1 MVRGVSKLKT
11 ETLAAVA
18 AEVRLNPAFVSAL
31 VWFFLTVLSKSI
43 GQRIP
48 PGKLSETIK
57 DRLVDALTLM
67 FAWQVA
73 LSLAQTKLLKG
84 LVLLARGGATTVTS
98 ASGVGFFTSTVLG
111 LLFLA
116 LGIFQGLKFAKED
129 ELSTAWRPLVLFSIG
144 MLVASSMIPWVE
156 EWATTITNVVA
167 IPIAKAVAAG
177 FNYLLDI
184 QISH

>member
-1 MVRGVSKLKT
+1 MKT

-18 AEVRLNPAFVSAL
+18 TEMRLNPAFVSAL
-31 VWFFLTVLSKSI
+31 VWFFLTVISKAI

-73 LSLAQTKLLKG
+73 LSLAQTKLIKG
-84 LVLLARGGATTVTS
+84 IVLLARGGATTVTS
-98 ASGVGFFTSTVLG
+98 ATGYAFFTNLVLG
-111 LLFLA
+111 LIFLTVA
-116 LGIFQGLKFAKED
+116 VLQGLKFAKED
-129 ELSTAWRPLVLFSIG
+129 ELATAWRPLMFFSVS

-156 EWATTITNVVA
+156 EWATVITNQAA
-167 IPIAKAVAAG
+167 IPIAKGIAAG